1 MSFWLQEVKT
11 GLSNTT
17 EKLKKTSQAKEEM
30 STKFEVLKK
39 EFEKLE
45 ENFQAKV
52 KIANS
57 VISNKYFSPK
67 WTFAT

>member
-1 MSFWLQEVKT
+1 MSIRLQEVKT

-17 EKLKKTSQAKEEM
+17 EKLKKTNQAKEEI
-30 STKFEVLKK
+30 SAKFEVLKK

-52 KIANS
+52 KS
-57 VISNKYFSPK
+57 KSNLIH
-67 WTFAT
+67 